1 MLNHTSLKQGSLMIK
16 CGKLDSWIVTVNVGR
31 TTLFFFF
38 FGGTCSCTRTE
49 DFNLKAGLS
58 VLMGNRAGTRPGTG
72 VGHNNISNRLCMVP
86 HLVTAQGAYKE
97 SKT

>member
-38 FGGTCSCTRTE
+38 F
-49 DFNLKAGLS
+49 
-58 VLMGNRAGTRPGTG
+58 
-72 VGHNNISNRLCMVP
+72 
-86 HLVTAQGAYKE
+86 LVALAVAPE
-97 SKT
+97 PRILI